1 MRVWLSAAGG
11 CSSSW
16 NSGGAISFGCGVPCQ
31 GLARALG
38 NFENSRFPV
47 RIQPAG
53 AKGILALDG
62 TAVEPDRVI
71 AASDVGTRE
80 FTPGAHGNGAA
91 RISWGC
97 LTDA

>member
-16 NSGGAISFGCGVPCQ
+16 NSGGAISFGCGVPWQ
-31 GLARALG
+31 SRARALG
-38 NFENSRFPV
+38 NFEPGPFSV
-47 RIQPAG
+47 RIKAE
-53 AKGILALDG
+53 AKGTLALDG

-71 AASDVGTRE
+71 GASDVGTRE
-80 FTPGAHGNGAA
+80 FTPAAHGNGAA